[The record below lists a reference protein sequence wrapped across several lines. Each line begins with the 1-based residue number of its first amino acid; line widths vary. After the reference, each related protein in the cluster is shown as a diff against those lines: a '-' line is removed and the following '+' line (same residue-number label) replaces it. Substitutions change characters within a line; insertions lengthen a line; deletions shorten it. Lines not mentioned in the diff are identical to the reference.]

1 MPEIKRSFTQG
12 RMNKD
17 LDERIIPNGE
27 YRDALNIE
35 VTTSEGSNI
44 GAVQSLRGNS
54 EVSNKVD
61 DNATCVGVLPDEE
74 NNVIYYWVHD
84 AKTQEYV
91 SGVHSVSHTSNGINT
106 DALLRYNLPT
116 TPNSYG
122 SVDVILSDLHFVKT
136 RGDYFNAPS
145 ADQSQSVI
153 PIIDLTGICVGMEV
167 MAYNSNG
174 TFFWNTP
181 NNPIV
186 TAIDTV
192 NNTVTLNDSVPAV
205 LTIDILN
212 GVYYEFTHE
221 KALNLTVGTFMNV
234 TTDGGSTYTNYSTRN
249 VSKKIHSSNIID
261 ELLFFTDDNDEPKK
275 VNVRRSFDGS
285 VNAQDLLSRTRLYV
299 EGFSSA
305 GALVQGSNSYFDKG
319 PIKKEHITVIRP
331 NPVTPLTVEL
341 KESARDGIVSG
352 TFSAASTMPT
362 PFEIGG
368 TFTAVDNATLDLE
381 VGDVLRLT
389 INGSATPNNEV
400 LLVTVISVDNTTVAG
415 QTQLELTI
423 NSIVDLAGA
432 TFAAGSTHT
441 FDFILD
447 EDEFLYELE
456 IPRFSYRYRYED
468 GEYSSYAPF
477 SQPAFNP
484 DVYALDSEEG
494 HNLGMTNHI
503 KRIILSDFVPNHIP
517 DDVKEVDIL
526 YKTSTSNNLYTIET
540 FNRISNG
547 FTSAGTG
554 SHSGN
559 YTIKE
564 ESLGAVLP
572 SNQLIRP
579 YDNVPRVARTQEIVA
594 NRLIFGNYLE
604 NYNVE
609 DVLREPIDVNLDV
622 DLSSY
627 VNTAIG
633 LDGSLSVKS
642 GRSYQLGLVYRDRFG
657 RETPVLTSE
666 KCSIKS
672 VKSLCEHA
680 NQLSAKVKNNVPY
693 WADSYKFYIKETST
707 EFYNV
712 AIDRVYPCDDNRD
725 NVWLS
730 FNSADINKFTKD
742 DLLLLKKVHG
752 ASEPYTNARGDY
764 DPEPYKILAIET
776 EVPDSIITKH
786 YPYQRPGHN
795 VLMNGLSTAGG
806 GWVAYETFAVQANG
820 GGGQGVV
827 RIRISSAYDY
837 DKQYDQNT
845 TSPVGIQSHPA
856 TGRVGGAWEA
866 LNCMP
871 MYEDWVA
878 NQVELE
884 VRLTAVGTQN
894 NVNLTNPTPFMK
906 VTAIAD
912 ETYAKGGFPWQRPW
926 PAPSYLVTAENFKDA
941 NNNFTNWGVN
951 TGVATNQLANSGLR
965 IEFRKVERK
974 VEEEHLG
981 KFFVKVKQKALGFF
995 RFDTTD
1001 NGPLATADSG
1011 VFEVLPKRNPDVDLY
1026 YEASKA
1032 YPVKLNGIND
1042 EQFIN
1047 VGDEVTAFTT
1057 NTATGATSP
1066 LALSGTPVVNS
1077 ISADNPYNSGVVVLS
1092 VAQNI
1097 NLATAG
1103 EVTMVFTNPSDKS
1116 FVTARLKESTH
1127 SALAQINATF
1137 APASN
1142 PTGAG
1147 FPVTTAATQG
1157 SSTTIVIDAVT
1168 HNTSIASNINT
1179 KVGLPWFNCFSFR
1192 NGVESDRVRDDFN
1205 APTISNG
1212 VRASTVFEN
1221 YQEERKKSSL
1231 IYSGIYNSISGLND
1245 TNQFIQGEKITKDLN
1260 PDYGSVQKL
1269 HTLDNN
1275 IVALCEEKVLN
1286 VLANK
1291 DAIFNADNNPQ
1302 LVATNRVLGNAQ
1314 PYAGEYGI
1322 GDNPESFA
1330 SYGFQSFFVDRKRGA
1345 VLRLS
1350 RNGITPISEVGMSNW
1365 FSENLGKR
1373 SISCYGS
1380 YDTDKNEYNLAIENI
1395 IRGIR
1400 GGGGFKEYYTVSY
1413 SNSSDGWVCFKSY
1426 LPEAGC
1432 SVGKEYYTV
1441 FKGEMFKHH
1450 VDNTFTIIGQT
1461 QNTTGNVT
1469 TSSTT
1474 IELDTSVDFIA
1485 PGYVISGDGIPV
1497 GTTVSAVN
1505 NSANQITASATVTIP
1520 FQSTI
1525 TFSYPTNNFYG
1536 AQYTSTL
1543 TTIFNESPNSIKSF
1557 NTINYE
1563 GTQAKVLE
1571 NVDDIEYYN
1580 NVGKTG
1586 WHVESINTDQQE
1598 GRVQQFLNKEGKW
1611 YNNIQGLKTEWTS
1624 KQGLVGAQG
1633 NLDPREFS
1641 VQGIGLSK
1649 AVSSTTTNDSGVT
1662 SSNLQRHL
1670 IIKGNVAIDS
1680 PAASTN
1686 AIDLIGSNGVI
1697 YTREA
1702 ISSNA
1707 EATFHSTG
1715 DIGSSSTPAP
1725 VYLASNLVSVHPG
1738 WIDTSIGPNPPTNPS
1753 SVFPDSQWEMRTAVV
1768 PATNSV
1774 LYGSAL
1780 CVIASDFSIL
1790 DGTLPPTAGGLADP
1804 NDPDSQVFSL
1814 VTSNSMGGSMTFNHR
1829 NNLNAAGTWGT
1840 FPATAVPRSHVV
1852 IQAATAANGYL
1863 GIHRWSGGWLPSEV
1877 SYVEFSDTL
1886 YRTNHYDPANK
1897 VQITIYYNG
1906 TGDVGPFDASLGLT
1920 QWYFAFSSEGLYG
1933 GCRLA
1938 ATPLNLLVN
1947 TAGTNGLT
1955 NSTVTITP
1963 STGVSQI
1970 GSANVSTSNTLT
1982 TLEVP
1987 FTPTISTDIFT
1998 ATFEANTGFHFAE
2011 FPKVDIQSNNSR
2023 NYTVEFLD
2031 IEETVTEIK
2040 RVETAEK
2047 VAVEEGKGRKTK
2059 DEEKRSEKVDVTVT
2073 DSDIVYVIK
2082 RVIKISYQGD
2092 TFDEEDKIT
2101 FTHDVVAIP

>member
-61 DNATCVGVLPDEE
+61 DDATCVGVLPDEE

-84 AKTQEYV
+84 AKTQEYITE
-91 SGVHSVSHTSNGINT
+91 VHPSNHTSNGIKT

-136 RGDYFNAPS
+136 RGNISAAPNVN
-145 ADQSQSVI
+145 QSQNVV
-153 PIIDLTGICVGMEV
+153 PIVDLTGVCVGMEM

-174 TFFWNTP
+174 TNFWNIP
-181 NNPIV
+181 NKPVV

-192 NNTVTLNDSVPAV
+192 NSTVTLNDSIPAV
-205 LTIDILN
+205 LINQIIA
-212 GVYYEFTHE
+212 GVFYEFTHE
-221 KALNLTVGTFMNV
+221 KALNLTVGDFMNI
-234 TTDGGSTYTNYSTRN
+234 TTDSGNTYTNYRTRN

-299 EGFSSA
+299 NGFSSA
-305 GALVQGSNSYFDKG
+305 GALVQAGSSYFDKG

-362 PFEIGG
+362 PFEVGG

-381 VGDVLRLT
+381 IGDTLRLT
-389 INGSATPNNEV
+389 VGAVGT
-400 LLVTVISVDNTTVAG
+400 LLVTITSIDNTTVAG
-415 QTQLELTI
+415 QTQLELNI
-423 NSIVDLAGA
+423 NSIVDQGAG
-432 TFAAGSTHT
+432 FASGSTHT
-441 FDFILD
+441 FAFALD
-447 EDEFLYELE
+447 EDELLYELE

-484 DVYALDSEEG
+484 DVYRLDSEEG
-494 HNLGMTNHI
+494 HNLGMRNHI
-503 KRIILSDFVPNHIP
+503 KRIVLSDFVPNHIP

-564 ESLGAVLP
+564 EALGAALP

-579 YDNVPRVARTQEIVA
+579 YDNVPKVARTQEIAA

-604 NYNVE
+604 NYDIE
-609 DVLREPIDVNLDV
+609 DSIREPIDANLDV

-627 VNTAIG
+627 INNVTG

-657 RETPVLTSE
+657 RETSVLTGE

-672 VKSLCEHA
+672 VKSLCENA
-680 NQLSAKVKNNVPY
+680 NQLSAKVKNNAPY

-707 EFYNV
+707 EFYNI

-752 ASEPYTNARGDY
+752 LSEPYTKARGDY

-776 EVPDSIITKH
+776 EVPDSIKTRY
-786 YPYQRPGHN
+786 YPYQRPNHN
-795 VLMNGLSTAGG
+795 VYVSGLSGMS
-806 GWVAYETFAVQANG
+806 WVNYSEYRIQSSNG
-820 GGGQGVV
+820 GAGIVK
-827 RIRISSAYDY
+827 IRISSAYDY
-837 DKQYDQNT
+837 DKTYDPNT
-845 TSPVGIQSHPA
+845 TSPVAVSAHPSPLTNVVA
-856 TGRVGGAWEA
+856 GAWEA
-866 LNCMP
+866 LNCQP
-871 MYEDWVA
+871 MYDDWVA

-884 VRLTAVGTQN
+884 MRITAVGIQN
-894 NVNLTNPTPFMK
+894 HTGLATPTPFMK
-906 VTAIAD
+906 ITAISD
-912 ETYAKGGFPWQRPW
+912 ETYARGNNGNTDFQQ
-926 PAPSYLVTAENFKDA
+926 PSYLITAENFKD
-941 NNNFTNWGVN
+941 NNGNYVNWAMG
-951 TGVATNQLANSGLR
+951 TGVSVNNPNIPFDNLAQSGIRL
-965 IEFRKVERK
+965 EFRKVERK

-981 KFFVKVKQKALGFF
+981 KFFVKVRQKALPFF
-995 RFDTTD
+995 RFNTTH
-1001 NGPLATADSG
+1001 NGPLAPTDSG
-1011 VFEVLPKRNPDVDLY
+1011 VFEVLPKRNPDIDLY

-1032 YPVKLNGIND
+1032 YPIKLNGVND

-1057 NTATGATSP
+1057 NTTTGATSP
-1066 LALSGTPVVNS
+1066 LALTGTPVVNS
-1077 ISADNPYNSGVVVLS
+1077 ISADNPYNAGVVVLS

-1103 EVTMVFTNPSDKS
+1103 EVTMVFTNPNDKS

-1137 APASN
+1137 APTSN

-1147 FPVTTAATQG
+1147 FLVTTAATQG
-1157 SSTTIVIDAVT
+1157 SSATIVIDAIT
-1168 HNTSIASNINT
+1168 HNTPTSTDINT
-1179 KVGLPWFNCFSFR
+1179 KIGLPWFNCFSFR

-1221 YQEERKKSSL
+1221 YQEERKGSSL

-1275 IVALCEEKVLN
+1275 VVALCEEKVLN

-1291 DAIFNADNNPQ
+1291 DAVFNADNNPQ

-1314 PYAGEYGI
+1314 PYAGDYGI

-1350 RNGITPISEVGMSNW
+1350 RNGLTPISEVGMSNW

-1373 SISCYGS
+1373 SMSCYGS

-1395 IRGIR
+1395 VRGLR

-1432 SVGKEYYTV
+1432 SVGKEYYTL
-1441 FKGEMFKHH
+1441 FKGELFKHH
-1450 VDNTFTIIGQT
+1450 IDNTFTITGQT
-1461 QNTTGNVT
+1461 QGTSAGVT
-1469 TSSTT
+1469 IASTT
-1474 IELDTSVDFIA
+1474 INLDTNVDFIA

-1505 NSANQITASATVTIP
+1505 NGANQITVSATVTIP

-1536 AQYTSTL
+1536 TQYTSTL
-1543 TTIFNESPNSIKSF
+1543 TAIFNESPSSIKSF
-1557 NTINYE
+1557 GTINYE

-1571 NVDDIEYYN
+1571 NTDDEEYYN
-1580 NVGKTG
+1580 NIGKTG
-1586 WHVESINTDQQE
+1586 WHVESITTDQQE

-1624 KQGLVGAQG
+1624 AEGYKSAVG

-1649 AVSSTTTNDSGVT
+1649 AVSSNTVNNSGVT
-1662 SSNLQRHL
+1662 SNVNRRIFTLKGAVDDASPASNLNQ
-1670 IIKGNVAIDS
+1670 ITFV
-1680 PAASTN
+1680 STN
-1686 AIDLIGSNGVI
+1686 GVQYQQHALGANG
-1697 YTREA
+1697 
-1702 ISSNA
+1702 
-1707 EATFHSTG
+1707 EATHHSTG
-1715 DIGSSSTPAP
+1715 DIGSSATPLLSYQAANLFQPAP
-1725 VYLASNLVSVHPG
+1725 GFFVPPYNQATFPDYVWNNA
-1738 WIDTSIGPNPPTNPS
+1738 TSIQPLH
-1753 SVFPDSQWEMRTAVV
+1753 
-1768 PATNSV
+1768 NSL

-1790 DGTLPPTAGGLADP
+1790 DTGLPPSHGGLFDA
-1804 NDPDSQVFSL
+1804 NDPSSGILSIVDNTAQ
-1814 VTSNSMGGSMTFNHR
+1814 GGSIVETHLGS
-1829 NNLNAAGTWGT
+1829 LNPTGGWGT
-1840 FPATAVPRSHVV
+1840 FPATAVARTHVV
-1852 IQAATAANGYL
+1852 IQAATAANGFM
-1863 GIHRWSGGWLPSEV
+1863 GIHRWTGGWLPSEV
-1877 SYVEFSDTL
+1877 AYVEFCDTL
-1886 YRTNHYDPANK
+1886 YRTNLFDPANK
-1897 VQITIYYNG
+1897 VQIKIYYNG
-1906 TGDVGPFDASLGLT
+1906 SGDVNPLDASLGFT
-1920 QWYFAFSSEGLYG
+1920 EWRFAFSSEGPLG

-1947 TAGTNGLT
+1947 TAGTSGLT
-1955 NSTVTITP
+1955 NSTVTVTP
-1963 STGVSQI
+1963 SASVTQV
-1970 GSANVSTSNTLT
+1970 GSANVSSSNTLT
-1982 TLEVP
+1982 TLEIP
-1987 FTPTISTDIFT
+1987 FTPNFSIDMFHV
-1998 ATFEANTGFHFAE
+1998 TFEANSGFHFAE

-2031 IEETVTEIK
+2031 IEESTSTIQ
-2040 RVETAEK
+2040 RLQNAEQA
-2047 VAVEEGKGRKTK
+2047 AVEIGGGRKTK
-2059 DEEKRSEKVDVTVT
+2059 DEEKTSEKVDVTVT
-2073 DSDIVYVIK
+2073 DSDIVYIVK
-2082 RVIKISYQGD
+2082 RVVKISYQGD

-2101 FTHDVVAIP
+2101 FTHNVVAIP